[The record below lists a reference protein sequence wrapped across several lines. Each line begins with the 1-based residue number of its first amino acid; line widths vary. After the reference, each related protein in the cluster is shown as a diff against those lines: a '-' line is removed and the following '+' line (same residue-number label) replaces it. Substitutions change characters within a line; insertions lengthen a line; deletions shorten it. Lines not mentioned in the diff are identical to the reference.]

1 MRLPS
6 LASLMVNCMEVWS
19 VSQLW
24 YISKCNFHSFP
35 WICTINY
42 TVNKGNM
49 LMKRALFIQT
59 TCLYQ
64 ISFVGFFSS
73 YNSDLYTVFKTEQC
87 NDFKFQSSATSI
99 KTSLKKN
106 KINFM
111 IFFCWFLPF
120 KSWKYLFM
128 VSSIRESYLS
138 KRLTI
143 KVSYFIDKWK
153 I

>member
-111 IFFCWFLPF
+111 IFFFAGFYLL
-120 KSWKYLFM
+120 KVENIYSWYLQF
-128 VSSIRESYLS
+128 V
-138 KRLTI
+138 
-143 KVSYFIDKWK
+143 KVIYQKDLLLRSLIS
-153 I
+153 